1 MFEQILT
8 FIGSIWADFI
18 KQTPANQLAIVA
30 GVISITLVP
39 IGGWLWSALKL
50 GKAKKIFDGLEAQVG
65 QLRDENKR
73 LISER
78 DAEILF
84 ANHWVPAR
92 WLEAAKRERNAGNH
106 EKASD
111 ALRVGFENVRVDLST
126 VALELARNAVAK
138 PEGQDY
144 EESERFARIATLLNT
159 KDDASAGLLVE
170 ILTQKDEFEA
180 ADANQL
186 AGLVVPDDSEGA
198 KAFVQRS
205 IDLVKQATDG
215 GNHREARKLSRVAMN
230 VARRAEI
237 AETLLGFELRYQDAH
252 ADWIGGFSAIGLEKA
267 QALLP
272 VLEVARGSEHPMVLA
287 TRQLEVWLL
296 NDRGMVDEAL
306 EKVQALLVREERVKG
321 AKHVHNLSARHLEA
335 QLLYEA
341 GRAHEALPKL
351 QAVLAVET
359 RIRGAEHRS
368 VLTSR
373 HLEAQL
379 LNETGKAGEALQK
392 VRPLLLDLRRVH
404 GEEHPHFLAARHLE
418 AQLLNATGEAG
429 KALAAMQELLPVR
442 ERVEGDEHPEVL
454 RSQWLLARILAGTK
468 DTGRSRQILERILPL
483 QVEKSG
489 AGHRYVR
496 ETRELLAELG
506 KA

>member
-8 FIGSIWADFI
+8 FIGSIWADFL

-65 QLRDENKR
+65 QLREENKR
-73 LISER
+73 LMSER
-78 DAEILF
+78 DAEIVF

-92 WLEAAKRERNAGNH
+92 WLEAAKRERKAGNH
-106 EKASD
+106 EKASQ

-138 PEGQDY
+138 PEWQDY
-144 EESERFARIATLLNT
+144 EESERFARIATLLDANG
-159 KDDASAGLLVE
+159 DASAGLLVE

-186 AGLVVPDDSEGA
+186 AGLVAPDDSVGA
-198 KAFVQRS
+198 KAFVQRA
-205 IDLVKQATDG
+205 IDLIKRAADG
-215 GNHREARKLSRVAMN
+215 ASHREARKLSRVAMN
-230 VARRAEI
+230 VARRAGI
-237 AETLLGFELRYQDAH
+237 AETELGLELRFQDAH
-252 ADWIGGFSAIGLEKA
+252 ADWVGGFSAIGLEKV

-272 VLEVARGSEHPMVLA
+272 VLEVMRGSEHPQVLV

-296 NDRGMVDEAL
+296 NDRGMVEEAL
-306 EKVQALLVREERVKG
+306 EKVRALLEIMERVQG
-321 AKHVHNLSARHLEA
+321 AEQLHILSVRHLEA

-341 GRAHEALPKL
+341 GRANEALQKL
-351 QAVLAVET
+351 QVVLATET
-359 RIRGAEHRS
+359 RLRGAEHRS

-379 LNETGKAGEALQK
+379 LNETGKTGEALRR
-392 VRPLLLDLRRVH
+392 VGPLLLALVRVH
-404 GEEHPHFLAARHLE
+404 GEEHPHVLAARHLE

-429 KALAAMQELLPVR
+429 KALEAMQALLPVR